1 MGTYSIANTEFLSH
15 DYDARGLDPQYRAA
29 ISGSD
34 KCRVSNY
41 VWSRDFEYAKD
52 IADGLGGVVQK
63 RFITEPKTITTNPD
77 DKYRF
82 SAQMVLVESMLAAL
96 PLVDWHGGD
105 RDYLMIG
112 DRVFCQKEI
121 DGMGTTSE
129 FEAEVTWIDLD
140 GDVLAP
146 VFHQREYD
154 QYHSPHQLL
163 IEGWDFTLLAEDDN
177 A

>member
-1 MGTYSIANTEFLSH
+1 MMGAYSIANTEFLSH
-15 DYDARGLDPQYRAA
+15 DYDARGLDPRYRAVTKGKGL
-29 ISGSD
+29 S
-34 KCRVSNY
+34 Y
-41 VWSRDFEYAKD
+41 EWSRDFYYVKSVAED
-52 IADGLGGVVQK
+52 IGGVVQK
-63 RFITEPKTITTNPD
+63 RFITEPKTITD
-77 DKYRF
+77 DSDDRHKL

-96 PLVDWHGGD
+96 PLVDWQGD

-112 DRVFCQKEI
+112 DRVFCSKEI
-121 DGMGTTSE
+121 NGMGTTSE

-146 VFHQREYD
+146 VFHQHEHD

-163 IEGWDFTLLAEDDN
+163 IEGWEFTLLAEDDN

>member
-1 MGTYSIANTEFLSH
+1 MGAYSIGNTEFLSR
-15 DYDARGLDPQYRAA
+15 DYDARGLDPRYRAVTKEGGL
-29 ISGSD
+29 S
-34 KCRVSNY
+34 Y
-41 VWSRDFEYAKD
+41 EWSRDFYYVKSVAED
-52 IADGLGGVVQK
+52 IGGDVEK
-63 RFITEPKTITTNPD
+63 RFITEPKTITTDPG

-82 SAQMVLVESMLAAL
+82 SAQMVLVEAMLAAL
-96 PLVDWHGGD
+96 SLVDWHGD

-129 FEAEVTWIDLD
+129 FEAEVTWLDLD

-146 VFHQREYD
+146 VFHQHEYD

-163 IEGWDFTLLAEDDN
+163 IEGWEFALLAEDDN

>member
-1 MGTYSIANTEFLSH
+1 MGAYSISNTEFLSH
-15 DYDARGLDPQYRAA
+15 DYDARGLDPRYRAVTKEGGL
-29 ISGSD
+29 S
-34 KCRVSNY
+34 Y
-41 VWSRDFEYAKD
+41 EWSRDFYYVKSVAED
-52 IADGLGGVVQK
+52 IGGDVEK

-96 PLVDWHGGD
+96 PLVDWQGD

-112 DRVFCQKEI
+112 DRVFCSKEI
-121 DGMGTTSE
+121 NGMGATSD

-140 GDVLAP
+140 GNVLAP

-163 IEGWDFTLLAEDDN
+163 IEGWEFTLLAEDDN

>member
-1 MGTYSIANTEFLSH
+1 MMGAYSIANTEFLSH
-15 DYDARGLDPQYRAA
+15 DYDARGLDPRYRAVTKGKGL
-29 ISGSD
+29 S
-34 KCRVSNY
+34 Y
-41 VWSRDFEYAKD
+41 EWSRDFYYMKSVAED
-52 IADGLGGVVQK
+52 IGGVVQK

-82 SAQMVLVESMLAAL
+82 SAQMVLVEAMLAAL
-96 PLVDWHGGD
+96 PLFDWHGD

-112 DRVFCQKEI
+112 DRVSCQKDYNAI
-121 DGMGTTSE
+121 GVASG
-129 FEAEVTWIDLD
+129 FKAEVTWIDLD

-146 VFHQREYD
+146 VFYQREYD

-163 IEGWDFTLLAEDDN
+163 IEGWEFTLLAEADN

>member
-1 MGTYSIANTEFLSH
+1 MMGAYSISNTEFLSH
-15 DYDARGLDPQYRAA
+15 DYDARGLDPRYRAVTKEGGL
-29 ISGSD
+29 S
-34 KCRVSNY
+34 Y
-41 VWSRDFEYAKD
+41 EWSRDFYYVKSVAED
-52 IADGLGGVVQK
+52 IGGDVEK

-96 PLVDWHGGD
+96 PLVDWQGD

-112 DRVFCQKEI
+112 DRVFCSKEI
-121 DGMGTTSE
+121 NGMGATSD

-140 GDVLAP
+140 GNVLAP

-163 IEGWDFTLLAEDDN
+163 IEGWEFTLLAEDDN

>member
-1 MGTYSIANTEFLSH
+1 MMGAYSISNTEFLSH
-15 DYDARGLDPQYRAA
+15 DYDARGLEPEYRVATKN
-29 ISGSD
+29 GEP
-34 KCRVSNY
+34 CYEWWRN
-41 VWSRDFEYAKD
+41 FEYAKYVAEE
-52 IADGLGGVVQK
+52 IGGVVQK

-96 PLVDWHGGD
+96 PLVDWHGD

-112 DRVFCQKEI
+112 DRVFCQKDYNAI
-121 DGMGTTSE
+121 GVASG
-129 FEAEVTWIDLD
+129 FKAEVTWLELV
-140 GDVLAP
+140 GNVLAP
-146 VFHQREYD
+146 VFHQHEYD

-163 IEGWDFTLLAEDDN
+163 IEGWEFTLLAEDDN